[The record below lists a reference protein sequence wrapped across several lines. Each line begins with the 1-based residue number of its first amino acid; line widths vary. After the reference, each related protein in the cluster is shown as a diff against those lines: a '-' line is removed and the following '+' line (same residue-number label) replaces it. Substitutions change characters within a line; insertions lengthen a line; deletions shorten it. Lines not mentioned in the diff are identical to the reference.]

1 VGPVISVI
9 MPVLNGEPEHLK
21 LAIESI
27 LQQSM
32 KNFEFIIIDDCSNQ
46 ETKQL
51 LNTYCA
57 EDGRIRIITNE
68 TNIGIAKSLNYG
80 ISLAAGEIIAR
91 HDADDIAEPTR
102 LQQQFEMLNE
112 NKSIIGCFTAVK
124 HINMTGK
131 VISEF
136 PVSETSQ
143 TLEAELF
150 LNSRLCHPT
159 MFMYKSAIDN
169 VGGYPLTKFAQ
180 DFALYTKMIR
190 QGYAFGGINK
200 PLVRYRITEGG
211 VTQSKRE
218 IQLDIA
224 SEIAFN
230 HVKFYLPSINE
241 VYFKQFWLYVATQGN
256 TALTTL
262 VFINNLKLIF
272 YIAKNEE
279 LRKIWLPAFKWIT
292 SNHYDRSK
300 NIAVF
305 VRLMFFH
312 LLVKIVL

>member
-1 VGPVISVI
+1 
-9 MPVLNGEPEHLK
+9 MPVLNGDPEHLK

-32 KNFEFIIIDDCSNQ
+32 RDFEFIIIDDCSNQ

-51 LNTYCA
+51 LSTYYA
-57 EDGRIRIITNE
+57 QDDRIRIITNE
-68 TNIGIAKSLNYG
+68 ANKGIAKSLNYG
-80 ISLAAGEIIAR
+80 ISLASGEIIAR
-91 HDADDIAEPTR
+91 HDADDIAESSR
-102 LQQQFEMLNE
+102 LQQQFDMLNE

-143 TLEAELF
+143 TIKAELF

-169 VGGYPLTKFAQ
+169 VGGYPLTKYAQ
-180 DFALYTKMIR
+180 DFALYTNMIR

-200 PLVRYRITEGG
+200 PLVRYRITDGG
-211 VTQSKRE
+211 ITQSKRE

-224 SEIAFN
+224 SDIAFN
-230 HVKFYLPSINE
+230 HVKYYLPSINE
-241 VYFKQFWLYVATQGN
+241 VHFKQFWLYVATKGN

-262 VFINNLKLIF
+262 VFIKNLNLIF

-279 LRKIWLPAFKWIT
+279 LSKIWLPAFKWIT
-292 SNHYDRSK
+292 SKHYDRSK
-300 NIAVF
+300 NIPIF
-305 VRLMFFH
+305 VRLIFFH